1 MARFYLLLMMKY
13 ILSSMCLSQASTYL
27 DPKQLSLSG
36 ANLGLDQ
43 KYPATLS
50 QSSFSDIYMKTHR
63 ARSDEVF
70 DIVFVMQRGNMKE
83 VPSIQ
88 RYLSNPSQSGLTV
101 SLLRE
106 NLESARENLE
116 SSGRAVS
123 YLNLNGATITSVW
136 QDSEYVTAR
145 APMIV
150 WEKMFHC
157 EFYSFLRSDSDG
169 NDVKVTRTEK
179 YRIPDELK
187 EHVRSVFSAV
197 RELPNTPSIFIGGLR
212 TFVSPIVIEEDH
224 TDRRVKS
231 RSPTVAPTRHNTGRN
246 DGTENPVSNPSSDDK
261 TSPTRHISGRKDGT
275 VYPVSKPASDD
286 KPSPTQ
292 YIPGGGNDGTDYPVN
307 KPTSDDKASPIRYI
321 SGGGNDGT
329 DYPVNKP
336 TSDDK
341 PSPIRYISGG
351 GNDGT
356 DYPVNKPTSDDK
368 PSPTQY
374 ISGGGKDGTDYPVN
388 KPTSDDKPSP
398 ARYISGG
405 GKDGTDYP
413 VNKPTSDDKPHS
425 DDKPPSSDKKNCTES
440 PAPSPSTLTV
450 YPSTPTRCPI
460 CKKIASELNYSEL
473 VQL

>member
-1 MARFYLLLMMKY
+1 MMKY

-27 DPKQLSLSG
+27 DTKQLSLSG
-36 ANLGLDQ
+36 ANLGLGQ
-43 KYPATLS
+43 KYPAVLS
-50 QSSFSDIYMKTHR
+50 QSSFSDIYMKSHR
-63 ARSDEVF
+63 ALSDEVF
-70 DIVFVMQRGNMKE
+70 DIVFVMQRGNMRE

-106 NLESARENLE
+106 NLESAPENLE

-187 EHVRSVFSAV
+187 EHVQSVFSAV
-197 RELPNTPSIFIGGLR
+197 RELPDTPSIVIGGLR
-212 TFVSPIVIEEDH
+212 TFLSPIVIEEDH
-224 TDRRVKS
+224 LTDKRVKS
-231 RSPTVAPTRHNTGRN
+231 RYPTLAPTRHNTGRK
-246 DGTENPVSNPSSDDK
+246 DGTKNPVSKPTSDDK
-261 TSPTRHISGRKDGT
+261 TSPTRFISGRKDGT

-286 KPSPTQ
+286 KPSPTR
-292 YIPGGGNDGTDYPVN
+292 YIPSGGNDGTDSPVN
-307 KPTSDDKASPIRYI
+307 KPTSDDEPSPTRYI
-321 SGGGNDGT
+321 SGGGNDET
-329 DYPVNKP
+329 H
-336 TSDDK
+336 S
-341 PSPIRYISGG
+341 
-351 GNDGT
+351 
-356 DYPVNKPTSDDK
+356 PVNKPTSDDK
-368 PSPTQY
+368 PSPTRY
-374 ISGGGKDGTDYPVN
+374 IPGGGNDGTD
-388 KPTSDDKPSP
+388 S
-398 ARYISGG
+398 
-405 GKDGTDYP
+405 P

-425 DDKPPSSDKKNCTES
+425 DDKPPSGDKKNCTDS
-440 PAPSPSTLTV
+440 PAASPSTSTV
-450 YPSTPTRCPI
+450 FPSTPTRCPI
-460 CKKIASELNYSEL
+460 CKKIASELNYSEV